1 MLLHLQHVLRQL
13 PSSPVPA
20 SCCTALLEAYS
31 KFLFL
36 NMESMFLLWRLCVS
50 NSLLTFFLK
59 EIDHKETRV
68 KSLRSA
74 ITETFPEPNRRLLLR
89 YAFRCCF

>member
-1 MLLHLQHVLRQL
+1 MYLQHVLRQL

-31 KFLFL
+31 KSVLY
-36 NMESMFLLWRLCVS
+36 MESMLLLSGVFVCITRSFLPFS
-50 NSLLTFFLK
+50 I
-59 EIDHKETRV
+59 EIDHKETRI

-74 ITETFPEPNRRLLLR
+74 IVETFPEPNRRLLLR
-89 YAFRCCF
+89 YAFIYSF